1 MGTTFKV
8 KKDFIAPTLKMLYE
22 IPYPNFIPPHTK
34 QKKNGN
40 WQTPTHP
47 QIHYKFYY
55 SPHIIDRLYRMIH
68 KYINN
73 INSLIVSHL

>member
-1 MGTTFKV
+1 M
-8 KKDFIAPTLKMLYE
+8 APILKMLYE

-34 QKKNGN
+34 QRKNEN
-40 WQTPTHP
+40 WQTLPTP

-68 KYINN
+68 KYMDN
-73 INSLIVSHL
+73 IK

>member
-34 QKKNGN
+34 QRKNEN
-40 WQTPTHP
+40 WQTLPTP
-47 QIHYKFYY
+47 KFIINFTIHLT
-55 SPHIIDRLYRMIH
+55 PLIDFIG
-68 KYINN
+68 
-73 INSLIVSHL
+73 

>member
-1 MGTTFKV
+1 
-8 KKDFIAPTLKMLYE
+8 MLYE
-22 IPYPNFIPPHTK
+22 IPYPNFIPPHIK
-34 QKKNGN
+34 QRKNEN
-40 WQTPTHP
+40 WQTPAHP

-68 KYINN
+68 KYMDN